1 MNEYESDPITTG
13 SGLAAFGSGFSAH
26 RSGCA
31 FAKSGLD
38 YRASLKRWRADGV
51 RLPDGKDLPAA
62 AIEAS
67 FLRMDGDADRT
78 GYLVYPNFRTIMTW
92 NRSTYFALCVG
103 LLSDLIET
111 G

>member
-1 MNEYESDPITTG
+1 
-13 SGLAAFGSGFSAH
+13 
-26 RSGCA
+26 
-31 FAKSGLD
+31 
-38 YRASLKRWRADGV
+38 V
-51 RLPDGKDLPAA
+51 RLPGGGRLPAA

-67 FLRMDGDADRT
+67 LLQMDGAEAS
-78 GYLVYPNFRTIMTW
+78 YLVYPNFRTIMNW